1 MGRKIE
7 NQAGYIP
14 EFEEILEFLEKLQAI
29 QHRGDLLL
37 SGWTLLEKEYMDVT
51 EKVYSED
58 GTMVALINYYF
69 LNENKDRKI
78 KGRIVTGHNEVL
90 FFWQELITKES
101 LETPFEVVHIDSHA
115 DLGLGYLSWT
125 YILDEE
131 KFIWDKPVE
140 NTIQLVCN
148 PDMEFPS
155 HDADKQEKQAYLKNA
170 VKEPEVPLLIIPSIQ
185 DVKYDGEIR

>member
-1 MGRKIE
+1 M
-7 NQAGYIP
+7 
-14 EFEEILEFLEKLQAI
+14 
-29 QHRGDLLL
+29 
-37 SGWTLLEKEYMDVT
+37 
-51 EKVYSED
+51 
-58 GTMVALINYYF
+58 
-69 LNENKDRKI
+69 
-78 KGRIVTGHNEVL
+78 
-90 FFWQELITKES
+90 
-101 LETPFEVVHIDSHA
+101 ETPFEVVHIDSHV